1 MNKGISFPALTA
13 LTLLPC
19 VFLWI
24 APSITDAAAI
34 VAYST
39 KTFSTKGTPNFV
51 NGPANLTTKA
61 QRNLSDWIILD
72 NFLYYVLY
80 PSTYY

>member
-1 MNKGISFPALTA
+1 MNKGISFPALTTLA
-13 LTLLPC
+13 LLPC

-24 APSITDAAAI
+24 APSTADAAAI
-34 VAYST
+34 VANGP
-39 KTFSTKGTPNFV
+39 KTCSTKGTPDFV

-80 PSTYY
+80 LSTYY